1 MALQVVDADE
11 GDASSHGQGL
21 GHGQPDQQGAHE
33 ARPPGDG
40 DAFDRVEGDPRSF
53 EGFQDDGNDHLDV
66 LARRDLGDD
75 TAVLL
80 VDPDL

>member
-1 MALQVVDADE
+1 MPRAMARALAMDRPTSREPTRPGPRVD
-11 GDASSHGQGL
+11 GN
-21 GHGQPDQQGAHE
+21 
-33 ARPPGDG
+33 
-40 DAFDRVEGDPRSF
+40 AFDRVEGDPRSL
-53 EGFQDDGNDHLDV
+53 EGLQDDGNDHLDV